1 MLKKII
7 LLLFLVLSCSIVCG
21 NEQEDL
27 EVLSNAIVKVY
38 CPNGNAGSGTLVW
51 ATETEGYVLTC
62 RHVVEGNRS
71 ATAKWRD
78 GYTSSGP
85 IIITGQYYD
94 SALFK
99 VKPPPECI
107 FIPIADPDTFAKQG
121 TTVYAFGYGGQYNI
135 PESQINLIKWES
147 PVIDYKVDPLPDG
160 REKSRIRLEV
170 GAQSGDSGGPI
181 LSNHFIDFNKREY
194 IGEWKVAGIVSG
206 GELQGRNGPPKD
218 THGPYNMPLYN
229 LVKHANPNIFDASR
243 CGPNG
248 CYPQRPI
255 LIRPGRR
262 IPFPFRPLPNVIVQP
277 TIPSPIPDQLV
288 PVPSIPTP
296 VVPTPEQ
303 PPTLPPVSP
312 PCCDIIGKVNTN
324 TAAIEDLRKQI
335 LGCVEIGK
343 QISTINNQ
351 IQQITNIVSTNNDSL
366 QKQIDDLESK
376 IDSKLSVDD
385 IKNNTELQDL
395 LKGDSGEK
403 GDTGDKG
410 DRGDAGVAPT
420 PQEIVEVIKND
431 SETIQLLKGD
441 KGDRGEKGVK
451 GDPGGPGE
459 PGSTLPP
466 SGISHMVLVAD
477 KKGDY
482 WNRLSDQYEKA
493 KTYYNQIRY
502 KEPPTDQNIGV
513 IPLLVAYSDGI
524 PVKKFVG
531 LRSVEETL
539 SSIIRGE
546 FNLIS
551 IEKE

>member
-1 MLKKII
+1 M
-7 LLLFLVLSCSIVCG
+7 FGSTVYAG
-21 NEQEDL
+21 DQEDL

-38 CPNGNAGSGTLVW
+38 CNGAGGSGTLIW

-62 RHVVEGNRS
+62 KHVVEGGS
-71 ATAKWRD
+71 QATAKWRD

-170 GAQSGDSGGPI
+170 GVQSGDSGGPI
-181 LSNHFIDFNKREY
+181 LSNHFIDFNKKEY

-229 LVKHANPNIFDASR
+229 LVKHANPNIFDAQR

-255 LIRPGRR
+255 LIRPGKR
-262 IPFPFRPLPNVIVQP
+262 IPFPFKPLPNVIVQP
-277 TIPSPIPDQLV
+277 TIPSPNQLV
-288 PVPSIPTP
+288 PVPPIPTP
-296 VVPTPEQ
+296 VVPAPEQ
-303 PPTLPPVSP
+303 PPTLPPVLPPVSP
-312 PCCDIIGKVNTN
+312 QCCDIIDKVNTN

-343 QISTINNQ
+343 QISIINNQ
-351 IQQITNIVSTNNDSL
+351 IQEVTNIVSTNNEDWR
-366 QKQIDDLESK
+366 KQLDKLRSEV
-376 IDSKLSVDD
+376 DSKLSADD
-385 IKNNTELQDL
+385 IKNDTKLQDL
-395 LKGDSGEK
+395 LK

-410 DRGDAGVAPT
+410 DRGDVGVAPT

-431 SETIQLLKGD
+431 SEAIQLLKGD

-513 IPLLVAYSDGI
+513 IPLLVAYSDGK